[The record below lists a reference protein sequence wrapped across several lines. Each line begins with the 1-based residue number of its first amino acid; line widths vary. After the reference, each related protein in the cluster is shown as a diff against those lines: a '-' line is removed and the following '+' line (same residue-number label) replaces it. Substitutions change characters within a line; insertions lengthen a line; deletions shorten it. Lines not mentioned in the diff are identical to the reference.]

1 MILVKLYLQFCIYP
15 EMKFYFKVI
24 SSIVF
29 VLLGNNPV
37 NAQNTSSKRDN
48 VDNKM
53 FWFQGVI
60 IGKICP
66 KWTYHLDLEYRRQ
79 ADPEHGYK
87 MGDKVGPDKE
97 GVFKNP
103 YQYAIRPFIHYQPN
117 EHIRFSLSPLTWFG
131 SYTFPVNGKT
141 YYTPEFRWSPQ
152 VTFYKTFGRLQIH
165 QRYRLEFRYFGKR
178 TEDTNLPDPTGP
190 ASSYDFAD
198 QGRHTRL
205 RVLLRAVIPL
215 NSKKI
220 EKGTHYIMTSEELM
234 FKFGKYVDNANIFD
248 QSRFY
253 LVYGYKFHQEMRFE
267 IGYLNQVAF
276 RLNNGYGQL
285 PGNNVDLNNN
295 LFVSYIIDDFTSF
308 FKKEKKEEI
317 PDAK

>member
-1 MILVKLYLQFCIYP
+1 MKFHLTIKSIFLILVVLNQVDAQTTTANRDYL
-15 EMKFYFKVI
+15 
-24 SSIVF
+24 
-29 VLLGNNPV
+29 N
-37 NAQNTSSKRDN
+37 
-48 VDNKM
+48 NKM

-60 IGKICP
+60 VGKISP

-79 ADPEHGYK
+79 ADPEYGYK
-87 MGDKVGPDKE
+87 KGDNVGTDQSAI
-97 GVFKNP
+97 FKNP

-131 SYTFPVNGKT
+131 SYTFPVNGRT

-152 VTFYKTFGRLQIH
+152 VTFYKNFGRVQIH
-165 QRYRLEFRYFGKR
+165 QRYRLEFRYFGKK

-190 ASSYDFAD
+190 SSSYEFTD

-205 RVLLRAVIPL
+205 RILVRAVIPL
-215 NSKKI
+215 NSMKV

-234 FKFGKYVDNANIFD
+234 FKFGKYVDNANFFD

-253 LVYGYKFHQEMRFE
+253 LVYGYKFHPEMRFE
-267 IGYLNQVAF
+267 IGYLNQIAF

-285 PGNNVDLNNN
+285 PGNNIDLNNN

-308 FKKEKKEEI
+308 FKKEKIEEL
-317 PDAK
+317 PATK